1 MRMRRAVKQ
10 AWVQHRFV
18 GSERDAIPAFTARR
32 GLQHGASRAPAA
44 IDRYL
49 PAANPP
55 AAVAVDRWNRSLTGG
70 RTDRQRQWRN

>member
-10 AWVQHRFV
+10 AWVEHRFV
-18 GSERDAIPAFTARR
+18 GSERDAIPAFTARH

-55 AAVAVDRWNRSLTGG
+55 AAVAVDSMEQKSDR
-70 RTDRQRQWRN
+70 RTDEQTAAVA